1 MSMPSRIMGGSGG
14 SGPLSE
20 LAAKKAQMEDDGAG
34 VLMSGSVSQ
43 YMSEYV
49 SQCTYKCTSSTS
61 RSVCKSVS
69 ASVSALVHQSV
80 IK

>member
-1 MSMPSRIMGGSGG
+1 MPSRIMGGSGG

-49 SQCTYKCTSSTS
+49 SQCISQSSNGGLQHGADRHRNEQNIS
-61 RSVCKSVS
+61 LQRD
-69 ASVSALVHQSV
+69 LVR
-80 IK
+80 

>member
-1 MSMPSRIMGGSGG
+1 MPSRIMGGSGG

-43 YMSEYV
+43 YVSEYV
-49 SQCTYKCTSSTS
+49 SQCIRQCIRQCTSLAN
-61 RSVCKSVS
+61 RSVCEAVSVS
-69 ASVSALVHQSV
+69 VHQAV